1 MGVGISID
9 DFGTGY
15 SSLAYLKRLPADAL
29 KIDKSF
35 VAGLGEDIEDTA
47 IVGMVIDL
55 AHTLGM
61 EVVAE
66 GVETEAQAELLREM
80 GCDMAQG
87 YYFSKPMPPE
97 EVPGFL
103 AG

>member
-1 MGVGISID
+1 MGM
-9 DFGTGY
+9 
-15 SSLAYLKRLPADAL
+15 
-29 KIDKSF
+29 
-35 VAGLGEDIEDTA
+35 
-47 IVGMVIDL
+47 IVEL

-61 EVVAE
+61 EVVGE
-66 GVETEAQAELLREM
+66 GVETEEQAELLREM